1 MPLDYTFYFFD
12 YFLQWTIGAIN
23 MKRWGKGLIMHEFL
37 GIAAFPLYNDEILI
51 LEEKIYKSSVIE
63 RGLEWYSINASFQ
76 MKTIKSP

>member
-1 MPLDYTFYFFD
+1 
-12 YFLQWTIGAIN
+12 

-51 LEEKIYKSSVIE
+51 LEEKIYKFSVIE
-63 RGLEWYSINASFQ
+63 RAGGWNDTPSNASFQ